1 MRELLAITKALS
13 DSNRL
18 RILAMLQAGELCVCQ
33 IVEVLCLAPSTVST
47 HLSVLEHARL
57 VESRKSGRWVYYRL
71 PDAPVE
77 PIIRDCLLWIFRS
90 LVDDG
95 VAVADRE
102 KVARVT
108 SVSPEELCRATNGN

>member
-1 MRELLAITKALS
+1 MRDLLAITKALA
-13 DSNRL
+13 DSNRI

-33 IVEVLCLAPSTVST
+33 IVEVLGLAPSTVST

-57 VESRKSGRWVYYRL
+57 VEGRKSGRWVYYRL
-71 PDAPVE
+71 PDAPGDPNVRE
-77 PIIRDCLLWIFRS
+77 CLQWISHS

-95 VAVADRE
+95 VVASDRE

-108 SVSPEELCRATNGN
+108 SVSPEELCRTTNGN